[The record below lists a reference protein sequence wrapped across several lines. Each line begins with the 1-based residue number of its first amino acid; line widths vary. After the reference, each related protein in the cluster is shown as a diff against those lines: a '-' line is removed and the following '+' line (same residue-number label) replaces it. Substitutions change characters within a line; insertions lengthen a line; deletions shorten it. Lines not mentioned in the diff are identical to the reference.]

1 VVVLEKNTI
10 LLNTYYGSNRKAQFQ
25 FLDSFIEFSI
35 ETDAKIGGNRRF
47 IDKFLSFTLCSLVE
61 DFQLLKK
68 DVVLK
73 WYENQTEITDFEDIK
88 NYAIKNLKPFI
99 EYLKIINK

>member
-1 VVVLEKNTI
+1 MVVLEKNTI
-10 LLNTYYGSNRKAQFQ
+10 LLNTYYGGSNRKAQFQ

-47 IDKFLSFTLCSLVE
+47 IEKFLSFTLCSLVE

-68 DVVLK
+68 MILE
-73 WYENQTEITDFEDIK
+73 WYENQTEY
-88 NYAIKNLKPFI
+88 NW
-99 EYLKIINK
+99 